1 MGCVVEGFLAR
12 WKGIFSRIGA
22 MPVAFLGVGLYRAW
36 LAIFFRFDAFPGMGF
51 ADYALFEGAIGV
63 SSLAIALCACR
74 IAPLW
79 SNRRII
85 RATAVFMTGGS
96 ALCVFVCFVVES
108 EVLKWA
114 GLIAAGVGLG
124 FLILMWTEF
133 YGTLN
138 PLRVAVYHAA
148 GIFFGELIIW
158 LFTGLEAVYLATLSV
173 VLPLMSLAWMRRSM
187 RHIPDVDLPR
197 KMAKVDRGAVPWK
210 PILLMA
216 VCTFATG
223 FGVLPDQPIIAGNI
237 VGTLLVTAFVFFG
250 VLSASKWFNFDTIY
264 QLAFPLMTIGL
275 LLIAPS
281 LSIGPQVAAGCYD
294 AGYTMLSMFIMII
307 LSNITYRFGIS
318 AAWLNGI
325 ERGIRYLMEM
335 AGWVLFAVGG
345 TYLTTAQNDTLHFG
359 ITAAVVVAFVMIF
372 ATEKRLSAKWGINL
386 HASDKAE
393 GDDVFSPGLLAMR
406 VSDLSKEHH
415 LSPREEEVLQ
425 LMARKESLAEI
436 EVNLFV
442 AQGTVKAH
450 ISRIYR
456 KLGVHSKE
464 ELYGVLGVEE

>member
-1 MGCVVEGFLAR
+1 MAEGFLTR

-36 LAIFFRFDAFPGMGF
+36 LAIFFRFDAFPVMGF
-51 ADYALFEGAIGV
+51 ADYALFEGAIGI
-63 SSLAIALCACR
+63 SSLAVALFACR

-79 SNRRII
+79 SNRRIV
-85 RATAVFMTGGS
+85 RTTAVLMTGGS
-96 ALCVFVCFVVES
+96 ALCVFVCFVVEF
-108 EVLKWA
+108 EVLKWM
-114 GLIAAGVGLG
+114 GLVAAGVGLG

-148 GIFFGELIIW
+148 GIFFGELVIW
-158 LFTGLEAVYLATLSV
+158 LFTGLDSAYLAALSI
-173 VLPLMSLAWMRRSM
+173 VLPIISLSWLRRSM

-197 KMAKVDRGAVPWK
+197 KMTKIDAGSVPWK

-223 FGVLPDQPIIAGNI
+223 FGALPDQPIIAGNI
-237 VGTLLVTAFVFFG
+237 IGTLLVTAFVFFG

-281 LSIGPQVAAGCYD
+281 LSMSPQVAAGCYD

-325 ERGIRYLMEM
+325 ERGIRYLTEM
-335 AGWVLFAVGG
+335 AGWMLYAVGG
-345 TYLTTAQNDTLHFG
+345 AYLTASQNDMLHFG
-359 ITAAVVVAFVMIF
+359 ITAAVVVAFAMIF
-372 ATEKRLSAKWGINL
+372 ATEKRLSSKWGINL
-386 HASDKAE
+386 HASDKVD

-406 VSDLSKEHH
+406 VSDISKEHH

-425 LMARKESLAEI
+425 LMARKEPVAEI
-436 EVNLFV
+436 EANLFV

-456 KLGVHSKE
+456 KLGVHSRE
-464 ELYGVLGVEE
+464 ELYIMLKVEE